1 MLRTTLAAVAV
12 VCTAGLIGAP
22 VATAAP
28 KFCDGAAYKTA
39 CTSGPGGAG
48 PIVRY
53 WDKTPGTDW
62 SEHKG
67 GYKFDRK
74 GNVAGKTRDK
84 DGKSVIH

>member
-1 MLRTTLAAVAV
+1 MLRTALATAAAICTLAP
-12 VCTAGLIGAP
+12 LGAP
-22 VATAAP
+22 VASAAP
-28 KFCDGAAYKTA
+28 KLCDGTIYKAACST
-39 CTSGPGGAG
+39 GPGGAG

-53 WDKTPGTDW
+53 WDKTPGTEW